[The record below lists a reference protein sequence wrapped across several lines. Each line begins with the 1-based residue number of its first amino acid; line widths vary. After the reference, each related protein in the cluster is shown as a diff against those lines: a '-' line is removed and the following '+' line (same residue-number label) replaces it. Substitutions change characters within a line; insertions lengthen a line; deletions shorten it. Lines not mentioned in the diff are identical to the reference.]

1 MKRNTIFGAAALLVA
16 GAAIGA
22 GSMVSSN
29 AMAETGSP
37 AATSQ
42 LKMVTFGTD
51 GKPLECTFSGAD
63 AEGLLPAAPAG
74 VPADATPVK
83 GNVVVGQAQLIP
95 ADGNLPVPPAGLV
108 PTGSGTITVTATATA
123 TATAIAGVPGD
134 LPQLSSHDPVQ
145 IISGGDARAGTADEC
160 NALHDQAVEMAKNAA
175 TGASVVIDGG
185 TIVTAT
191 KP

>member
-1 MKRNTIFGAAALLVA
+1 MKRNTIFGVAALLVA

-22 GSMVSSN
+22 GSVVSSN

-37 AATSQ
+37 APTSQ

-63 AEGLLPAAPAG
+63 AEGLLPAMPAG
-74 VPADATPVK
+74 VPADATPVE
-83 GNVVVGQAQLIP
+83 GDVVVGQAQLIP

-108 PTGSGTITVTATATA
+108 PTGSGTIIATGTATAV
-123 TATAIAGVPGD
+123 AGVPGD
-134 LPQLSSHDPVQ
+134 LPQLSSDGPVQ
-145 IISGGDARAGTADEC
+145 IISGGDARPGTADEC
-160 NALHDQAVEMAKNAA
+160 KALHDQAVESAKNAP

-185 TIVTAT
+185 TNIVTAT